1 MSNPTDQLQA
11 TLSYAYSD
19 FTFNGGKIIP
29 GTAKNVLFGE
39 LTYRDPKGW
48 FVSADATY
56 VGDQFGDND
65 NTPFG
70 RVDAYT
76 LATMRF
82 GWDIDLGKT
91 TLSPY
96 LGINNLLDETYMA
109 NVRLNPIGVGTAG
122 GRYFEPGPP
131 REGYAGISVHRKYR

>member
-1 MSNPTDQLQA
+1 M
-11 TLSYAYSD
+11 
-19 FTFNGGKIIP
+19 
-29 GTAKNVLFGE
+29 LFGE

-48 FVSADATY
+48 FVSADALY
-56 VGDQFGDND
+56 VGKQYGDND
-65 NTPFG
+65 DTAFG
-70 RVDAYT
+70 VVDPYT
-76 LATMRF
+76 LATVRF

-96 LGINNLLDETYMA
+96 MGINNLLDETYMA